1 MLRQVDPRAVGALLA
16 LYEHKAFEA
25 CQRLAQDIARQLAV
39 PPEAGPVDWG
49 HDSSTAFWIDR
60 YREQG
65 GAGAAAG
72 RTA

>member
-16 LYEHKAFEA
+16 LYEHKAFVQA
-25 CQRLAQDIARQLAV
+25 RLAQDIARQLAV